1 MPAGRSRGCLLCVQ
15 RRVKCD
21 ERLPGCAR
29 CETYGK
35 QCPGYERG
43 FKFVAGK
50 PYRTPRRPKDAQ
62 SGSQAGQAVVHRSP
76 PTPSSTPSSG
86 LNMAQSLQNLIDEL
100 SWPYST
106 TSAYA
111 AARWLRF
118 LPNVYGRNPTLD
130 ATVRCF
136 VAHHIGSMTQNVQAV
151 RYARSAYV
159 EALTALQR
167 ALDDPVQSLCPE
179 VLCAVLV
186 SCTYELF
193 ANSSDSVSWMKHAK
207 GLGQLVRF
215 RGPGRYRGEFECNL
229 LKAARGLIVMHS
241 VFSGEECFL
250 ASDEWHTVMRQ
261 QFDDLIPRE
270 IQDQVEDLFASF
282 TAIPRLIHGMF
293 ELRTA
298 DPSDPITRLK
308 ISKLIAEA
316 LVMRTDLDAW
326 YERFS
331 QLVPPPSEVPS
342 SYGDPLYPTVF
353 RFASA
358 DTASVFAAY
367 YSYMTVVHELLR
379 TCGFGAPGSQDA
391 YVVYF
396 RDQICKTVEYNTRGL
411 LGPSRMAFPLRVAY
425 EVGDATTKTWIEG
438 WLQKLS
444 QRYGALAPRNFK

>member
-1 MPAGRSRGCLLCVQ
+1 MPASRRRGCLLCVQ

-35 QCPGYERG
+35 QCPGYDRG
-43 FKFVAGK
+43 FKFVTAK
-50 PYRTPRRPKDAQ
+50 PYRTPRRPKDATVA
-62 SGSQAGQAVVHRSP
+62 SQAVVHRSQP
-76 PTPSSTPSSG
+76 TPAPTPSSS

-106 TSAYA
+106 ASAYA

-118 LPNVYGRNPTLD
+118 LPDIYGRNKTLD
-130 ATVRCF
+130 ATIRCF

-167 ALDDPVQSLCPE
+167 ALDDPVQSVCPE

-193 ANSSDSVSWMKHAK
+193 ANSQDSITWMKHAK

-229 LKAARGLIVMHS
+229 LKAARGLIVMHA

-250 ASDEWHTVMRQ
+250 ASDEWHAVMRQ
-261 QFDDLIPRE
+261 QFDNIIPRE

-293 ELRTA
+293 EIRTA
-298 DPSDPITRLK
+298 DPSDPLTQLK
-308 ISKLIAEA
+308 ISKLVAEA
-316 LVMRTDLDAW
+316 LAMRGDLDAW
-326 YERFS
+326 YERFTW
-331 QLVPPPSEVPS
+331 LVPPPSEVPS
-342 SYGDPLYPTVF
+342 SCGDPLYPTVF
-353 RFASA
+353 HFAGA
-358 DTASVFAAY
+358 DTASIFNAY
-367 YSYMTVVHELLR
+367 YAYMTVVHELLR
-379 TCGFGAPGSQDA
+379 TCGFGPPGTHEA

-396 RDQICKTVEYNTRGL
+396 RDQICKSVEYNTRGL

-425 EVGDATTKTWIEG
+425 EVGNTATKAWIGG

-444 QRYGALAPRNFK
+444 QRYGALAPQNFR